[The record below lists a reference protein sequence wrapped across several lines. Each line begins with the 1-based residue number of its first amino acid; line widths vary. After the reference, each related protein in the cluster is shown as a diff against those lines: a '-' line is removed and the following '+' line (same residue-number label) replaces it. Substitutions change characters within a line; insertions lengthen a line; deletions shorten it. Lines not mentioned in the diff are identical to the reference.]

1 MSERMRR
8 MLSLSALFSSLRSSE
23 PSAVRPE
30 GPPETNGMR
39 RGKGVRKETT
49 EVTEDEE
56 LTTLGILSA
65 HFARRYHFICLGL
78 TARSSLFPSHSSS
91 TPLGSPPRSGRPS
104 AGPEESGDGEG
115 KRTPRGTTNESD
127 DRWPLLVSVRH
138 SSSPIVVSSLRP
150 TREAAP
156 PAGKEC
162 RETT

>member
-1 MSERMRR
+1 M
-8 MLSLSALFSSLRSSE
+8 
-23 PSAVRPE
+23 
-30 GPPETNGMR
+30 
-39 RGKGVRKETT
+39 RKETT

-115 KRTPRGTTNESD
+115 KRTRRGTSQ
-127 DRWPLLVSVRH
+127 RR
-138 SSSPIVVSSLRP
+138 
-150 TREAAP
+150 
-156 PAGKEC
+156 
-162 RETT
+162 

>member
-1 MSERMRR
+1 M
-8 MLSLSALFSSLRSSE
+8 
-23 PSAVRPE
+23 
-30 GPPETNGMR
+30 
-39 RGKGVRKETT
+39 RKETT

-127 DRWPLLVSVRH
+127 DRWPLLSFPCH
-138 SSSPIVVSSLRP
+138 SLRSPSSPLPSGPGAARGPSGRLR
-150 TREAAP
+150 TGERM
-156 PAGKEC
+156 GKE
-162 RETT
+162 R

>member
-1 MSERMRR
+1 MRR
-8 MLSLSALFSSLRSSE
+8 
-23 PSAVRPE
+23 RP
-30 GPPETNGMR
+30 
-39 RGKGVRKETT
+39 

-115 KRTPRGTTNESD
+115 LGVDKVGYDRKWIGEDCKRLRQGTTLEIENN
-127 DRWPLLVSVRH
+127 
-138 SSSPIVVSSLRP
+138 
-150 TREAAP
+150 
-156 PAGKEC
+156 
-162 RETT
+162 

>member
-1 MSERMRR
+1 MRDEWEGHGNGSFGSFPPYPPLPCR
-8 MLSLSALFSSLRSSE
+8 FGTVSMSLSALFSSLRSSE

-104 AGPEESGDGEG
+104 AGPEESGDGVG
-115 KRTPRGTTNESD
+115 YGWGRVTMARG
-127 DRWPLLVSVRH
+127 
-138 SSSPIVVSSLRP
+138 
-150 TREAAP
+150 
-156 PAGKEC
+156 
-162 RETT
+162 